1 MSFVISQACIGTK
14 ATECEKVCPVDCIH
28 PKEGEDHFDDVEQLY
43 IDPQTC
49 INCGACMAVCPV
61 RAVYPEEDIPG
72 PFQLFVQKNL
82 DYFRLSY
89 EAFHETY
96 PIGQSRE
103 LIQQAVQAQKQG
115 AAAAS
120 SADDGTD

>member
-1 MSFVISQACIGTK
+1 MSFVITQACIGTK

-28 PKEGEDHFDDVEQLY
+28 PKEGENHFEDVEQLY

-61 RAVYPEEDIPG
+61 RAVYPEEDVPG
-72 PFQLFVQKNL
+72 PFSLFTDKNL
-82 DYFRLSY
+82 DYYRMSTD
-89 EAFHETY
+89 EFHEKY

-103 LIQQAVQAQKQG
+103 LIKQATQAQKQQ
-115 AAAAS
+115 AAAS
-120 SADDGTD
+120 GADQGTD